1 MEMQIYSI
9 ETGNLKCDGGAMF
22 GVVPKFMWSKK
33 YPADENNLCDCAL
46 RSMLIVDGD
55 RRILIDNGVGDKLS
69 ESEASHHNYIADT
82 NLKDSLNKLGFN
94 FKDITDV
101 ILTHLHFDHCGGSTR
116 YKKGTK
122 ELELVFPEATHWVSK
137 AQWENYLNPNVREKD
152 SYYPENMMPVFE
164 SGKLK
169 FVEENMELYPN
180 IEVRMFN
187 GHTTGLMAVLVH
199 NRNNTIVFVADF
211 IPTMVNVN
219 LKWIAAYDL
228 FPTKVLKEKA
238 SFLKE
243 AVNKN
248 YILFFQHDIQNE
260 CCSLKQTERGVKPDK
275 SFNLKSLH

>member
-1 MEMQIYSI
+1 MQIYSI
-9 ETGNLKCDGGAMF
+9 ETGVLKCDGGAMF

-82 NLKDSLNKLGFN
+82 TLKSSLNKLGFD
-94 FKDITDV
+94 FEDITDV
-101 ILTHLHFDHCGGSTR
+101 IFTHLHFDHCGGSTR
-116 YKKGTK
+116 YKNGTK
-122 ELELVFPEATHWVSK
+122 ELELSFPNATHWVSK
-137 AQWENYLNPNVREKD
+137 SQWDNYLNPNAREGD
-152 SYYPENMMPVFE
+152 SYFPENMMPVFE

-169 FVEENMELYPN
+169 FVEDDTELFPN

-199 NRNNTIVFVADF
+199 NENNTIVFAADF
-211 IPTMVNVN
+211 IPTMTNVN

-228 FPTKVLKEKA
+228 FPTVVLEEKA
-238 SFLKE
+238 AFLKE
-243 AVNKN
+243 AVEKD
-248 YILFFQHDIQNE
+248 YTLFFQHDIQIE
-260 CCSLKQTERGVKPDK
+260 CCSLKQTEKGVKPDK
-275 SFNLKSLH
+275 SFSLKSLS